1 MIVEIEEESRDFVT
15 VFKKDYLGGRV
26 ERPTECRPLPTYPP
40 PLNILN
46 GPYRLHLNTQLENQS
61 LPESERSEDPVDNL
75 NRMRDKFPH
84 LRNAL
89 PQVVPDENIIEREK
103 EKSKRT
109 VYQLGYSKKLDRYDR
124 DVTLPEDWVILE
136 TMQKRAYRDPW
147 TIAARELIKP
157 PKILRPRNNLDP
169 NLKEREILR
178 VTTGNSEY
186 ISTTGATGERI
197 ALRGLLDVTRRVRL
211 QKPLKNLEISDSE
224 CSLILKQNLVL
235 PSKII

>member
-1 MIVEIEEESRDFVT
+1 
-15 VFKKDYLGGRV
+15 
-26 ERPTECRPLPTYPP
+26 
-40 PLNILN
+40 
-46 GPYRLHLNTQLENQS
+46 
-61 LPESERSEDPVDNL
+61 
-75 NRMRDKFPH
+75 MRDKFPH